1 MMDEMKIRLS
11 LFWVALMLT
20 YFLGDVLRIFAEEF
34 RSNEI
39 QDMKMKTRQMIYLG
53 IAIFMWL
60 PILMVILSVV
70 LDNPLNRWLNI
81 ILSAV
86 FFLFNLFGLPTY
98 KSAYDR
104 LLIVVGLVINVVIL
118 WQAWQWI

>member
-1 MMDEMKIRLS
+1 MRIRLS
-11 LFWVALMLT
+11 MFWVALMLT
-20 YFLGDVLRIFAEEF
+20 YLLGDVLRIFAEEF
-34 RSNEI
+34 RNKEM
-39 QDMKMKTRQMIYLG
+39 QDMKEKTKQKLYLG
-53 IAIFMWL
+53 IAVFMSL
-60 PILMVILSVV
+60 PILMVVLSMT

-104 LLIVVGLVINVVIL
+104 FLIVVGLVINVVTA
-118 WQAWQWI
+118 WQAWQWL

>member
-1 MMDEMKIRLS
+1 MDEMRIRLS
-11 LFWVALMLT
+11 MLWVALMLT
-20 YFLGDVLRIFAEEF
+20 YLLGDVLRIFAEEF
-34 RSNEI
+34 RNKEM
-39 QDMKMKTRQMIYLG
+39 QDMKEKTKQKLYLG
-53 IAIFMWL
+53 IAVFMSL
-60 PILMVILSVV
+60 PILMVVLSMT

-104 LLIVVGLVINVVIL
+104 FLIVVGLVINVVTA
-118 WQAWQWI
+118 WQAWQWL